1 MTNCGRLEA
10 WVTQVRLLLPK
21 HSNQSTYTPVTFG
34 TIETIDC
41 GRGASED

>member
-1 MTNCGRLEA
+1 MTSCSRLEA

-34 TIETIDC
+34 TSETIDS